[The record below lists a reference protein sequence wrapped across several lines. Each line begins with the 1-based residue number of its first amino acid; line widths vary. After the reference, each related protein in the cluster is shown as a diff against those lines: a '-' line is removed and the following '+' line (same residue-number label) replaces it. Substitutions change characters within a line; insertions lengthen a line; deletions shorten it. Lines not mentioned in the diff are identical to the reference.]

1 MDWIGWDN
9 NNFKIVSKSVLFP
22 IMCHCAFE
30 GDVGVSISQL
40 QHLHSVDIGVK
51 DLPPQKKTILIL
63 KEKCPKCHYAPCVKS
78 SQSRDEDGI
87 EEEEED
93 VIDAMLNRGRG
104 TGKFEGPRLGM
115 HQLYCKIGRALT
127 KYFGVVPFQVL
138 YSLSCLL
145 LGV

>member
-1 MDWIGWDN
+1 MMI
-9 NNFKIVSKSVLFP
+9 III
-22 IMCHCAFE
+22 IMMRA
-30 GDVGVSISQL
+30 SL
-40 QHLHSVDIGVK
+40 
-51 DLPPQKKTILIL
+51 
-63 KEKCPKCHYAPCVKS
+63 
-78 SQSRDEDGI
+78 SRDEDDR
-87 EEEEED
+87 EED

-145 LGV
+145 LGVQQDIYVHNTIYLCQLVGQ